1 MIRFMRQASIKKKL
15 LLIMLFSSFSALIFA
30 GVFILILEI
39 SAFRTQIRGDFSA
52 MAAMIAD
59 RSTAALTFDDRELAR
74 ENLQALKYL
83 PDLHLA
89 CIYDLKGRIFSRMV
103 NDDFSAMLCPEHP
116 GSGKTHFE
124 DARLHVFQ
132 DITLDNEDIGRIYF
146 LVDLNAKYW
155 EKLHFL
161 LLVYLLLFAAALLT
175 FLLTTPLLKLIS
187 SPVAKLVDTV
197 QKIGRDKDYS
207 LRAVKVHNDELG
219 VLVDAFNAMI
229 GTVDKQNQALT
240 LAKDRYLALYDNN
253 PTMVFEVDL
262 RGDIISVNHFG
273 ARQLGEAVDAMHG
286 RSIGDFI
293 FPPDVPLLRELC
305 NQCLT
310 RPEQVHKQNIRLR
323 CDNNRIIW
331 ARATARVVENEKS
344 QKNFLLVCEDVT
356 ETHLLAKKIAY
367 QASHDALTKLANR
380 NEFDNYIQ
388 DAVKA
393 AYNDAQEHAVCYLD
407 LDQFKVV
414 NDTCGHMAGDELLRQ
429 LGGLLRRN
437 IRKQDLLA
445 RLGGDEF
452 GILMQQC
459 SIEEATIACE
469 ELCDVI
475 RDFHFAWQDRSFT
488 VGVSIGISV
497 INQTTGNAVDVLR
510 EADAACYAA
519 KERGRN
525 RVHVFLPDD
534 EEMAQR
540 QGKMQ
545 WVEKIHLG
553 MKENLFCLYGQP
565 IVPVAGTDEGLH
577 FETLIRYRDGENII
591 PPGAFLPAAE
601 RYNISPSLDKWVIA
615 TLFEWLAGNPGM
627 LQHLDVCS
635 VNLSGLS
642 FSEQSML
649 DFIAAEFEKWNIPK
663 HKICFEITETSA
675 IANLSY
681 ATRFID
687 HLQRQGCK
695 FSLDDFGSGL
705 SSFAYLKNLP
715 VDYLK
720 IDGLFVKDI
729 LDDKG
734 DLAMVRSINEVGHVM
749 GKKTIAE
756 FVENQEILD
765 ILKQLGVD
773 YAQGYGIGKPV
784 PLEQLPC

>member
-1 MIRFMRQASIKKKL
+1 MIKYIRQASIKKKL
-15 LLIMLFSSFSALIFA
+15 LLIVLFSSFNALIFA
-30 GVFILILEI
+30 GLFIWILEI

-59 RSTAALTFDDRELAR
+59 RSTAALTFDDRDLAK

-83 PDLHLA
+83 PALQLA
-89 CIYDLKGRIFSRMV
+89 CIYDRQGRVFSWMV
-103 NDDFSAMLCPEHP
+103 NDHFSAVLCPKVS

-124 DARLHVFQ
+124 ETRLHVFQ
-132 DITLDNEDIGRIYF
+132 NISLDNESIGGIYL
-146 LVDLNAKYW
+146 LVDLTAKYW

-175 FLLTTPLLKLIS
+175 FLLSAPLLKLIS

-197 QKIGRDKDYS
+197 QKIRRSKDYS
-207 LRAVKVHNDELG
+207 LRAVKVHDDELG
-219 VLVDAFNAMI
+219 MLVDAFNAMI

-253 PTMVFEVDL
+253 PTMVFEIDL
-262 RGDIISVNHFG
+262 RGNFISVNHFA
-273 ARQLGEAVDAMHG
+273 ARQLGESVDVIHG

-293 FPPDVPLLRELC
+293 FPPDVPLLRDLC
-305 NQCLT
+305 NQCLNS
-310 RPEQVHKQNIRLR
+310 PEQVHKQNIRLC
-323 CDNNRIIW
+323 CDNSRVIW
-331 ARATARVVENEKS
+331 ARATARVVENET
-344 QKNFLLVCEDVT
+344 QQRNFLLVCEDVT

-367 QASHDALTKLANR
+367 QASHDALTRLANR
-380 NEFDNYIQ
+380 NEFDNYIK
-388 DAVKA
+388 DAVQT
-393 AYNDAQEHAVCYLD
+393 AYDDCQEHAVCYLD

-429 LGGLLRRN
+429 LGALLRRN
-437 IRKQDLLA
+437 IRKHDLLA

-452 GILMQQC
+452 GILMRQC
-459 SIEEATIACE
+459 GIEEATAACE

-488 VGVSIGISV
+488 VGVSIGISS
-497 INQTTGNAVDVLR
+497 INQTTGNPVDVLK

-519 KERGRN
+519 KEHGRN

-540 QGKMQ
+540 QGEMQ

-553 MKENLFCLYGQP
+553 MKENLFCLYGQLS
-565 IVPVAGTDEGLH
+565 VPVAGADEGLH

-601 RYNISPSLDKWVIA
+601 RYNISPALDKWVIA
-615 TLFEWLAGNPGM
+615 TLFEWLANTPEV
-627 LQHLDVCS
+627 LHSLDVCS

-649 DFIAAEFEKWNIPK
+649 DFIAAEFSKWNIPK

-681 ATRFID
+681 ATIFID
-687 HLQRQGCK
+687 ELKRQGCK

-705 SSFAYLKNLP
+705 SSFAYLK
-715 VDYLK
+715 
-720 IDGLFVKDI
+720 IS
-729 LDDKG
+729 
-734 DLAMVRSINEVGHVM
+734 RS
-749 GKKTIAE
+749 TI
-756 FVENQEILD
+756 
-765 ILKQLGVD
+765 
-773 YAQGYGIGKPV
+773 
-784 PLEQLPC
+784 